1 MTIRVPPEEIVV
13 EETDAVCL
21 STLSAIMPLTGALL
35 RGGWE
40 EWDYVDRV
48 QFFSCPDAE
57 RPVIFQVK
65 KIKEEPAASGVPHKW
80 NYVRK

>member
-1 MTIRVPPEEIVV
+1 MVEVSEPRSIRGNPTHVAWPCRVYKVGDKMTIRVPPEEIVV

-21 STLSAIMPLTGALL
+21 SALSAIMPLTGALL

-48 QFFSCPDAE
+48 
-57 RPVIFQVK
+57 
-65 KIKEEPAASGVPHKW
+65 
-80 NYVRK
+80 